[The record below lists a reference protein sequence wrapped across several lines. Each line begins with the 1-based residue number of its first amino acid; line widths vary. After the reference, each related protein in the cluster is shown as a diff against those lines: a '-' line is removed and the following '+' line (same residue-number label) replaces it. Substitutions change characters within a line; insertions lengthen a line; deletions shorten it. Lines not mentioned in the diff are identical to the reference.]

1 MASRPD
7 MTVVIRMHGLLLRAD
22 VQAGGDPHITQW
34 RQDWSDLSAAVAYAL
49 GEGGKPGKRFWVLDS
64 EVWLGTVELPA
75 GAVAGQ
81 SDKDLAGPAAYEA
94 EAVSDLSP
102 IEAVT
107 SVQRR
112 RMADQG
118 DQFLVT
124 QARRS
129 EVAALGKLVRG
140 AGAKLAGLGHPA
152 GLATALQ
159 FDQHRGQNDG
169 WRRVEF
175 WYESVVLVE
184 SVGGRLGLIPLGLGP
199 RSDWRRALAPHL
211 REGQPVSEDQTLI
224 GPGVRVRGGTQW
236 RESTAV
242 DGTARWLA
250 AGEDQADEDDGVPT
264 WDLADDASAERF
276 AQAWAKQLEA
286 IKPGDSA
293 MTPTLRPPK
302 APASRWPAA
311 MVGVIALA
319 LAVFAVV
326 SLREQAS
333 HRIAELQEQ
342 IQHETQEQQVVSD
355 RRKQVDQLQTD
366 LRKKQKVVSGLES
379 QIEKL
384 RRQRASSQATRGDTD
399 RRAALS
405 AMMASLT
412 SSNSEAIM
420 IQSIEH
426 GSPRHEILG
435 MAISPEAA
443 TRLARD
449 LSETL
454 RGQWTVSPAQIE
466 PETSGR
472 QVAWR
477 FTITLEPTT
486 TQEVQR

>member
-1 MASRPD
+1 
-7 MTVVIRMHGLLLRAD
+7 MTVVIRTHGLLLRAD
-22 VQAGGDPHITQW
+22 VQAGDDLRVTLW
-34 RQDWSDLSAAVAYAL
+34 RQDWPDLSAAVAYAL
-49 GEGGKPGKRFWVLDS
+49 GEGGKPGKRVWVLDS
-64 EVWLGTVELPA
+64 EVWLGTVDLPA

-124 QARRS
+124 QTRRAD
-129 EVAALGKLVRG
+129 VAAVAKIVRS
-140 AGAKLAGLGHPA
+140 AGAKFAGLGHPA
-152 GLATALQ
+152 GLAAALQ
-159 FDQHRGQNDG
+159 FEQHSGQNEG

-211 REGQPVSEDQTLI
+211 KDSQPVSEDQTLI

-264 WDLADDASAERF
+264 WDLADDSCAERF
-276 AQAWAKQLEA
+276 VQAWVKQLEA
-286 IKPGDSA
+286 IKPGDSVMA
-293 MTPTLRPPK
+293 PTLRPPK

-311 MVGVIALA
+311 MVGVIAVA
-319 LAVFAVV
+319 LAVLTVV
-326 SLREQAS
+326 SLRQDATDQLV
-333 HRIAELQEQ
+333 ELQAQ
-342 IQHETQEQQVVSD
+342 IDHELREQQVVAD
-355 RRKQVDQLQTD
+355 RRENNKQSKVD
-366 LRKKQKVVSGLES
+366 LRKKQKWVSDLEA
-379 QIEKL
+379 QLEKL
-384 RRQRASSQATRGDTD
+384 RRQQASSQNSNITID

-412 SSNSEAIM
+412 NSNSEAIM
-420 IQSIEH
+420 VQSIEH
-426 GSPRHEILG
+426 GSPKHEVAG
-435 MAISPEAA
+435 MATSPEAA
-443 TRLARD
+443 TGLARD
-449 LSETL
+449 LSKEL
-454 RGQWTVSPAQIE
+454 RGLWIVSPPNIE
-466 PETSGR
+466 PEADAL

-477 FTITLEPTT
+477 FTITIEPVMTGEA
-486 TQEVQR
+486 QQ